1 VAGLDIADRM
11 EMLIV
16 AAGARRDLGQ
26 LESAAVS
33 LQVPELRSGVIQLWV
48 ARLRY
53 AYADALVALGRV
65 EEARRW
71 FLKAAEA
78 DHDEQTDAAERIE
91 EIDAAAAT
99 PGDR

>member
-1 VAGLDIADRM
+1 
-11 EMLIV
+11 
-16 AAGARRDLGQ
+16 
-26 LESAAVS
+26 VS
-33 LQVPELRSGVIQLWV
+33 LQVPELRAGVNQPWV

-78 DHDEQTDAAERIE
+78 DHDEQTDAAERIG

-99 PGDR
+99 PGER

>member
-1 VAGLDIADRM
+1 
-11 EMLIV
+11 
-16 AAGARRDLGQ
+16 
-26 LESAAVS
+26 
-33 LQVPELRSGVIQLWV
+33 V

-78 DHDEQTDAAERIE
+78 DRDEQTDAAERIE
-91 EIDAAAAT
+91 EIDAVAAT